1 MTVNAL
7 VDACSPSSVETTHLQ
22 HAERWGAVSGGQP
35 HCPTGVGGTTVAG
48 LLDLHCAPALGAPHL
63 AHAPAVVVERLDAQ
77 AGTWQLSLDE
87 GRTWRAVRTDL
98 VNRPGNMGLALDR
111 TARLRVLPFSGHRV
125 QGVRLSLH
133 AVHRSH
139 GADSGSYRAY
149 SCDERDEREEGSATV
164 ALVLTLAAINGSPP
178 AVHVPR
184 PRNKRA
190 LVKHAALAAAAATS
204 AAAGQGSPGNAH
216 GISA

>member
-1 MTVNAL
+1 MSVNAL
-7 VDACSPSSVETTHLQ
+7 VHACTPSSIETPPPHR
-22 HAERWGAVSGGQP
+22 AERRGMVAGGQP

-48 LLDLHCAPALGAPHL
+48 LLELHCAPALRAPHL

-77 AGTWQLSLDE
+77 AGTWQMSLDE
-87 GRTWRAVRTDL
+87 GRSWRPVRTDL

-125 QGVRLSLH
+125 PGVRLSLH
-133 AVHRSH
+133 AVQRSH
-139 GADSGSYRAY
+139 GAESGSYRAY
-149 SCDERDEREEGSATV
+149 SCEERDEHEEGSATI
-164 ALVLTLAAINGSPP
+164 ALVLTMGAINGTPP

-204 AAAGQGSPGNAH
+204 AAAGQGGA
-216 GISA
+216 GTAQGAAA